1 MSFPPWLVNWGL
13 RAGIDPNWEKYYT
26 GWQQGCTLALLLCQ
40 LMVLNSPTFPL
51 PQITVAL
58 HCPNSIV
65 MVILFT
71 PFSENLALEQ
81 LVCTIPWNISA
92 DNHIGSSHYMTLCV
106 CVCGCPTSPLQHSL
120 LCPGAKLSEKL

>member
-13 RAGIDPNWEKYYT
+13 RAGIDPNWKLYYS

-40 LMVLNSPTFPL
+40 LMALNSPTFPL
-51 PQITVAL
+51 PQSTAAI
-58 HCPNSIV
+58 HCPNSVI

-81 LVCTIPWNISA
+81 LVRTAPRNISA
-92 DNHIGSSHYMTLCV
+92 DNHITRDYMTFFV
-106 CVCGCPTSPLQHSL
+106 CVCGCPTFSLQHNL
-120 LCPGAKLSEKL
+120 LCTGAKCSENL